1 MASSEQFKSFFNT
14 YSDKL
19 QECDCNCGVKD
30 FNILN
35 NFHLMPRQ
43 ALYIFDWKNRCI
55 PYQRSIQRM
64 TGYTAEEFNP
74 DLLAEYVH
82 PDDSERYVHLVKM
95 TNEWAR
101 DIKPKPFSVE
111 VVIDYRIRRKDG
123 KYLKVMRQSTIY
135 ENCRNL
141 SPRSAFNMLTDITG
155 IKTDNSV
162 NLSIVS
168 LENGEVYLENRDIF
182 PADVQFSTRE
192 MEILL
197 RLKKGMNSAAIA
209 DELFI
214 SRHTVDTHRR
224 NMLAKTTCRNV
235 MEMVQMASR
244 MGII

>member
-1 MASSEQFKSFFNT
+1 
-14 YSDKL
+14 
-19 QECDCNCGVKD
+19 
-30 FNILN
+30 
-35 NFHLMPRQ
+35 
-43 ALYIFDWKNRCI
+43 
-55 PYQRSIQRM
+55 M

-74 DLLAEYVH
+74 DLLAEYIH
-82 PDDSERYVHLVKM
+82 PDDSARYVHLVKI

-101 DIKPKPFSVE
+101 DIKPDPFSVE
-111 VVIDYRIRRKDG
+111 VVIDYRIRKKDG
-123 KYLKVMRQSTIY
+123 RYIKVMRQSTIY
-135 ENCRNL
+135 EHCRDR

-162 NLSIVS
+162 NLSIAS
-168 LENGEVYLENRDIF
+168 LETGEVYLENRDIF
-182 PADVQFSTRE
+182 PSDVQFSTRE

-197 RLKKGMNSAAIA
+197 RLKKGMNSATIA

-224 NMLAKTTCRNV
+224 NMLSKTTCRNV